1 MEASYKKMA
10 RLLAGS
16 ALLVAS
22 AAAVM
27 FAQDA
32 PAGEGQRIDI
42 IDVKYV
48 SVPVTVFTKDGN
60 FVNGLQP
67 KDFRVLDNG
76 REQKILQD
84 VEAQPVSVVVVI
96 QANTYMEGVLPQIH
110 KIGSL
115 LDALVVGETGEAAV
129 VKFDHRIETVQD
141 FTTDSNQIA
150 EAIKKIKPGSST
162 VRLNDAMMHAIN
174 MLRSKPKGRRRV
186 ILTIAQTK
194 DVGSEFRPRTVLE
207 EAQFKDVIIYS
218 VNVSRVMSSLTT
230 RNPVPPRP
238 AAIPPAAGHSTA
250 GGGAL
255 NPTTQMQ
262 NTGIGN
268 ALPLFKEIFDQ
279 AKGLFVD
286 NPLEVYTKWT
296 GGREYGFV
304 SQGGLERAVSHIG
317 DEVHSQ
323 YLLSYRLPEK
333 AEGGYHEIRVDVMR
347 PDLEVRTRPGYWIA
361 GPAAEKSK

>member
-1 MEASYKKMA
+1 MVRSVALFA
-10 RLLAGS
+10 LLAPLS
-16 ALLVAS
+16 MVAQEPP
-22 AAAVM
+22 AAN
-27 FAQDA
+27 D
-32 PAGEGQRIDI
+32 GTRIGVV
-42 IDVKYV
+42 DVKYV
-48 SVPVTVFTKDGN
+48 TVPVTVFTKDGD
-60 FVNGLQP
+60 FVNGLLP
-67 KDFRVLDNG
+67 KEFRVLDNG

-84 VEAQPVSVVVVI
+84 VDVQPVSLVVVV
-96 QANTYMEGVLPQIH
+96 QANTYMEGILPKIH

-129 VKFDHRIETVQD
+129 IKFDHRIETIQD
-141 FTTDSNQIA
+141 FTTDSNQIT

-162 VRLNDAMMHAIN
+162 VRLNDAIMQAVN

-194 DVGSEFRPRTVLE
+194 DVGSEVRPRYVME

-218 VNVSRVMSSLTT
+218 VNVSRALSAVSTK
-230 RNPVPPRP
+230 NPVPPRP
-238 AAIPPAAGHSTA
+238 PAIPPSAGHSTA

-286 NPLEVYTKWT
+286 NPLELYTKWT
-296 GGREYGFV
+296 GGREYGFL
-304 SQGGLERAVSHIG
+304 SQGGLERAVAQIG
-317 DEVHSQ
+317 NEIHSQ
-323 YLLSYRLPEK
+323 YLLSYRLPEN

-347 PDLEVRTRPGYWIA
+347 PDLEVRTRPGYWVA
-361 GPAAEKSK
+361 GPKADEPKKK